1 MASHWHVL
9 GAGAI
14 GCLLASKLQQA
25 GCEVTLIVR
34 GNGADTSAGDSP
46 TTVKITSGGRA
57 TTSDFPVSLPTDTR
71 KVSHLLL
78 TTKAYDARSALAS
91 IAHRLDEHSTILLM
105 TNGMGVCEE
114 VQSDH
119 PQLHFYCGT
128 TTEGAYRQ
136 SASHIVHAGNG
147 ITKIG
152 GENCVQ
158 PPPWFIDWSGL
169 SIACAWD
176 GDINRALWE
185 KMAVNCA
192 INPLTALFRCANG
205 ELLSRPEIA
214 QQLGIVCAEI
224 VAVSAAAGQSLPTN
238 GLSQMVEEVIAKT
251 AVNRSSMLQDVL
263 AGRPTEIEY
272 ISGYLVR
279 RAKELKLPTP
289 LNEHL
294 LAEVGKLNR

>member
-1 MASHWHVL
+1 MASHWQIL

-14 GCLLASKLQQA
+14 GCLFASKLQQA
-25 GCEVTLIVR
+25 GSEVTLIVR
-34 GNGADTSAGDSP
+34 GNTSRDSACDSR
-46 TTVKITSGGRA
+46 TTVNITSGDHI
-57 TTSDFPVSLPTDTR
+57 TTTEFPVSLPTDTS
-71 KVSHLLL
+71 KITHLLL

-91 IAHRLDEHSTILLM
+91 VAHRLDEHSTILLM

-119 PQLHFYCGT
+119 PQLNFYCGT

-152 GENCVQ
+152 GEDCAQ

-214 QQLGIVCAEI
+214 QQLGIVCEEI

-238 GLSQMVEEVIAKT
+238 GLYQLVEEVIAKT
-251 AVNRSSMLQDVL
+251 AANRSSMLQDVL
-263 AGRPTEIEY
+263 AGRPTEIDY

-279 RAKELKLPTP
+279 RAKELKLAAP
-289 LNEHL
+289 LNARL
-294 LAEVGKLNR
+294 LTEVGKLNC